1 MKKTLLFLF
10 LTVFALSF
18 NSCSDDDED
27 SDDGDNGG
35 NTVKLTAVFQ
45 YKKGDEIKPSA
56 GTRMFIFKTVGDS
69 NDWQYN
75 QTDHTFK
82 KADGTIVNPV
92 YTLKASAGGVIE
104 ANIEKNTS
112 YIYAYE
118 PGIDP
123 TKYGVDRFDTKND
136 PVDILR
142 TH

>member
-10 LTVFALSF
+10 MTVFALSF
-18 NSCSDDDED
+18 SACGSDDDD
-27 SDDGDNGG
+27 DNGDGDG

-45 YKKGDEIKPSA
+45 YQKGDEVKPSA
-56 GTRMFIFKTVGDS
+56 GTRMFIFKAVGS
-69 NDWQYN
+69 TNDWQYN
-75 QTDHTFK
+75 QTSHTFK
-82 KADGTIVNPV
+82 KTDGTVVNPI
-92 YTLKASAGGVIE
+92 YTLKANEGGVIE

-123 TKYGVDRFDTKND
+123 TKYGVDRFETKND
-136 PVDILR
+136 TVDILK